1 MKNVDT
7 KNLVLAIFL
16 TLVVVAVWEYFIGQP
31 MQRRQELAA
40 QQQQQI
46 QQQQQAA
53 QPQQPQAAAP
63 ATGSGSNV
71 PGVTSGQQQFGSRD
85 AAVEASQRV
94 QIDSQRLIGSINL
107 TGGLIDDLALRGY
120 RETLDPNSPNVK
132 LFSPRGTPI
141 QAADHHTIVENH
153 GPYFT
158 YSGWKT
164 APGANLKVPG
174 LDTVWTAKSTAPL
187 SSTSPVQL
195 DWDNGQGLVF
205 HRTISIDT
213 DRSQTGWLVPE
224 AGDELPATALDLPR
238 QNLPKDEQGSGAKP
252 IGGFLFTI
260 KDSVENKGTAPVQLA
275 QTSYIARIGT
285 PTVGGYS
292 VLHEGLIG
300 RFSGTQVE
308 TTYKS
313 LDPEKPVDHA
323 NATGWLGFTDK
334 YWANALVPD
343 PTATFDGKFEVGTVN
358 GVQTY
363 VASMLRPEQ
372 TVAPGSTYEVSTG
385 LFSGA
390 KEVATLSYYDEKTKV
405 DNLSYLID
413 WGYLWFITKPLFRLI
428 EILFHLFGNFGLA
441 ILGTTVILKLFFFP
455 LANRSYE
462 SMSKMKKVQPEMQK
476 IKDQFPDDKMKQQQA
491 TMALYKEQ
499 KINPLSGCLPMLF
512 QIPVF
517 FALYKVLFVT
527 IEMRQAPFFGWIHDL
542 SAPDPTTIFNLFGLV
557 PWSPPAQLMVGFWVI
572 LMGCTM
578 FIQMQLNPAPP
589 DPTQAMMFRYMP
601 IVFTYMLAAFPAGLV
616 IYYCWNNSLSIL
628 QQTLIMKKNGAKIE
642 LWDNLKSIFIK
653 KKTPD
658 GSRVDA

>member
-1 MKNVDT
+1 MKNIDT

-16 TLVVVAVWEYFIGQP
+16 TLVVVVVWEYFIGQP

-40 QQQQQI
+40 QQQQQ
-46 QQQQQAA
+46 QQATQQA
-53 QPQQPQAAAP
+53 QQPAP
-63 ATGSGSNV
+63 ASGTSTSNV
-71 PGVTSGQQQFGSRD
+71 PGATTGQRQFASRED
-85 AAVEASQRV
+85 AVASSQRV
-94 QIDSQRLIGSINL
+94 QIDSQRLIGSVNL

-120 RETLDPNSPNVK
+120 RETLDPASPNVK

-153 GPYFT
+153 GPYFA
-158 YSGWKT
+158 SFNWT
-164 APGANLKVPG
+164 AQPGSNVKVPG

-195 DWDNGQGLVF
+195 EWDNGEGLVF
-205 HRTISIDT
+205 HRTISVDN
-213 DRSQTGWLVPE
+213 DDQP
-224 AGDELPATALDLPR
+224 AGQLDIPR
-238 QNLPKDEQGSGAKP
+238 QNLPKDQQGTGAKP
-252 IGGFLFTI
+252 VGGFMFTI
-260 KDSVENKGTAPVQLA
+260 KDSVENKGSVPVQLSQA
-275 QTSYIARIGT
+275 AYIARIGT

-300 RFSGTQVE
+300 RFSGTHVE

-313 LDPEKPVDHA
+313 LEPGKPVDHA
-323 NATGWLGFTDK
+323 NASGWLGFTDK

-343 PTATFDGKFEVGTVN
+343 PTATFDGKFEVGAVN

-363 VASMLRPEQ
+363 LASLQRPTQ
-372 TVAPGSTYEVSTG
+372 TVAPGASYEVSTD

-390 KEVATLSYYDEKTKV
+390 KEVATLSHYDETLKI

-462 SMSKMKKVQPEMQK
+462 SMSKMKKVQPEMQV
-476 IKDQFPDDKMKQQQA
+476 IKDQYPDDKMKQQQA
-491 TMALYKEQ
+491 IMALYKEQ
-499 KINPLSGCLPMLF
+499 KINPLSGCLPMLL

-542 SAPDPTTIFNLFGLV
+542 SAPDPTTIFNLFGLI
-557 PWSPPAQLMVGFWVI
+557 PWTPPAALMIGFWVI
-572 LMGCTM
+572 VMGCTM
-578 FIQMQLNPAPP
+578 FVQMQLNPAPP

-616 IYYCWNNSLSIL
+616 IYYCWNNTLSIL
-628 QQTLIMKKNGAKIE
+628 QQTFIMKKNGAKIE
-642 LWDNLKSIFIK
+642 LWDNLKSIFGK
-653 KKTPD
+653 KKDNAD